1 MSGMDDDAR
10 SERRYPRAMGKSNGL
25 RALELA
31 QLIAKEVTELIAK
44 FPPAAPLGFRE
55 QLGNA
60 AHSVDSNI
68 AEGYG
73 RTTTPERRNK
83 LRLARG
89 ELEEAQSQLHVAMRL
104 DYVPMKDF
112 YRVWNKTKVLHRM
125 IAKLARRP

>member
-1 MSGMDDDAR
+1 
-10 SERRYPRAMGKSNGL
+10 MGKSNGL
-25 RALELA
+25 NALELA
-31 QLIAKEVTELIAK
+31 QLIAEEVMELIDK
-44 FPPAAPLGFRE
+44 FPTDAPLGFCT

-60 AHSVDSNI
+60 AQSVHSII

-89 ELEEAQSQLHVAMRL
+89 ELEEAQSQLKVAMRVN
-104 DYVPMKDF
+104 YIAMKDF
-112 YRVWNKTKVLHRM
+112 YRIWNRTQLLHRM